1 MKTAICYLS
10 CHHGNTRKVVEAMAK
25 AGSVDLIDLRTQSNI
40 RLDGYDCVGFASGI
54 YMSDMHKT
62 VVEFARQHLPTG
74 KPVFFVYTYGG
85 AKGRGTKTLRQVAE
99 EKECPVLGEFSC
111 KGYDTFGPF
120 KLVGGLAKGHPNAKD
135 LEKAQQFYCSLFPQP
150 EPEKPCTSWKFE
162 TSGPTGLC
170 RLFGVDIYQYR
181 WQRCEETATVID
193 PHYHVEKVFPV
204 YKVEIDGVMHRFAA
218 GEFSNGVSGF
228 YLPEE

>member
-25 AGSVDLIDLRTQSNI
+25 AGGTDLIDLHTQPNPT
-40 RLDGYDCVGFASGI
+40 LGGYDCVGFASGI
-54 YMSDMHKT
+54 YLSDMHKT
-62 VVEFARQHLPTG
+62 VVEFARQHLPAG

-85 AKGRGTKTLRQVAE
+85 AKGRGTKTLRRIAE
-99 EKECPVLGEFSC
+99 EKGCPVLGEFSC

-135 LEKAQQFYCSLFPQP
+135 LEQAQQFYRSLIPQP
-150 EPEKPCTSWKFE
+150 EPAKPSVIWRFE
-162 TSGPTGLC
+162 TAGPTGLC

-181 WQRCEETATVID
+181 WKRCPETATVID
-193 PHYHVEKVFPV
+193 PQHHVEKVFSV
-204 YKVEIDGVMHRFAA
+204 YEVEIDGVTHRFAA